1 MQPIPRPQN
10 AGPKVVK
17 QGPSPA
23 KLLASVPRR
32 PLTPEQQLAAV
43 NKVQQQ
49 ADHRIKLG
57 QQLFKAAEA
66 RLSQHHDLLEQ
77 VRAEQQGLREQVQDD
92 VAKSLQSYDQWMGR
106 IDEGF
111 TQAIRR
117 LDERID
123 QTQRDLTE
131 SRGQM
136 QQMLAQVGA
145 MMDQTQQLLSEAFG
159 EMPQAPETT
168 SEQARTTA
176 VGIEIV
182 PPASMPDPIEETLTT
197 QPDTPSENGESEPT
211 DIFGQLL
218 DQLRDP
224 RDDDVAA

>member
-1 MQPIPRPQN
+1 MQPTPHPRSS
-10 AGPKVVK
+10 GRTVVK

-32 PLTPEQQLAAV
+32 PMSPEQQLEAV

-77 VRAEQQGLREQVQDD
+77 VRAEQAALRERVQDD
-92 VAKSLQSYDQWMGR
+92 VAQSLQSYDQWMGR

-111 TQAIRR
+111 TKALER
-117 LDERID
+117 LGDRID
-123 QTQRDLTE
+123 QTERDLAE
-131 SRGQM
+131 SRGEM
-136 QQMLAQVGA
+136 QQMLAQVSA
-145 MMDQTQQLLSEAFG
+145 MMEQTQRLLSEAFG
-159 EMPQAPETT
+159 EEPDLPTD
-168 SEQARTTA
+168 
-176 VGIEIV
+176 
-182 PPASMPDPIEETLTT
+182 PPAVTSLGVHI
-197 QPDTPSENGESEPT
+197 DTPKPEPESRPDADVKPEHAHDDDS
-211 DIFGQLL
+211 DIFGHLL
-218 DQLRDP
+218 DQLRSQ

>member
-1 MQPIPRPQN
+1 MQPTPYPRTP
-10 AGPKVVK
+10 GPKVVK

-23 KLLASVPRR
+23 KLLAAVPRR
-32 PLTPEQQLAAV
+32 PMSPEQQLAAV

-77 VRAEQQGLREQVQDD
+77 VRAEQAGLREQVQED

-111 TQAIRR
+111 TKAIQR
-117 LDERID
+117 LGERID
-123 QTQRDLTE
+123 QTERDLAE
-131 SRGQM
+131 SRSQM
-136 QQMLAQVGA
+136 EQMLAQVGA
-145 MMDQTQQLLSEAFG
+145 MMEQTQRLLNDAFG
-159 EMPQAPETT
+159 EEVEPRQETEVTTRVGVQIAPP
-168 SEQARTTA
+168 
-176 VGIEIV
+176 
-182 PPASMPDPIEETLTT
+182 PPASEPIQTPQPPQASDSSGDGVAEE
-197 QPDTPSENGESEPT
+197 S

-218 DQLRDP
+218 DQLRAQ